1 GLARA
6 VGPEHGGD
14 RAALGGEAHAVDDGT
29 TVVALDEVVHEHG
42 RGGHPAILGGGRA
55 PPGPRTAA
63 ATRVSRTP
71 HRARLR
77 VALLAPEQ
85 LGNTHVVYI
94 GDAARSRVP
103 GARGGEHD
111 SRSGPAAGT
120 GLRRARRRSPRDPRH
135 GRGPA
140 HARARA

>member
-1 GLARA
+1 DAAARAQLARVGQRVEAEPAHAARVGGAQALAALDRRGLARA

-71 HRARLR
+71 HRAPSEGRLACAGAIR
-77 VALLAPEQ
+77 EQ
-85 LGNTHVVYI
+85 
-94 GDAARSRVP
+94 P
-103 GARGGEHD
+103 GCLYR
-111 SRSGPAAGT
+111 
-120 GLRRARRRSPRDPRH
+120 
-135 GRGPA
+135 
-140 HARARA
+140 